1 MNVSVIDNSCLKGRK
16 NRHILRSSSSINLRG
31 PHKIIIGMD
40 PKQPPQDVPGFLGL
54 PQSNTNMGENKPA
67 EIKDFQIVIADKEE
81 AAKKQLAPKRTSNKD
96 RHTKV
101 EGRGRRVRMPALCA
115 ARIFQLTR
123 ELGHKSD
130 GETIQWLLQQAEP
143 SIIAT
148 TGTGT
153 IPASALAAA
162 GVSVSHQGSSISA
175 GLHQKIDDLSGHIG
189 GSGGGGGGSSRTS
202 WPMIGGNLGRPHV
215 TTAGLW
221 PSAAVAGFGFQ
232 SSPSSSGPSTANLGS
247 ESSNYLQKIGFPG
260 FDLPVPNLGPMSFTS
275 ILGGS
280 SQQLPGL
287 ELGLSQD
294 GHIGVLNPQ
303 ALSQIY
309 QQMGQ
314 ARMQQQQQQQHQN
327 QHQQQPSSKDDS
339 QGSGQ

>member
-1 MNVSVIDNSCLKGRK
+1 
-16 NRHILRSSSSINLRG
+16 
-31 PHKIIIGMD
+31 MD
-40 PKQPPQDVPGFLGL
+40 PKGSNSTNPHEIPKFLTPNQPPP
-54 PQSNTNMGENKPA
+54 SNNNNKDNNNMGENKPA

-81 AAKKQLAPKRTSNKD
+81 QKKQLAPKRSSNKD

-101 EGRGRRVRMPALCA
+101 EGRGRRIRMPALCA

-143 SIIAT
+143 SIITA

-162 GVSVSHQGSSISA
+162 GPCSVSHQGTSLSA
-175 GLHQKIDDLSGHIG
+175 GLYPKVDDL
-189 GSGGGGGGSSRTS
+189 GGSSTGRTS
-202 WPMIGGNLGRPHV
+202 WAMVGGNLGRPHHV
-215 TTAGLW
+215 AATGLW
-221 PSAAVAGFGFQ
+221 PPVGGFGLH
-232 SSPSSSGPSTANLGS
+232 SSSTTTAPSTTNLGS
-247 ESSNYLQKIGFPG
+247 ETSSYMPKIGFPG
-260 FDLPVPNLGPMSFTS
+260 FDLPGNSLGPMSFTS
-275 ILGGS
+275 ILGGGN
-280 SQQLPGL
+280 QQLPGL

-303 ALSQIY
+303 ALSQLY

-314 ARMQQQQQQQHQN
+314 GRMHQQQQQD
-327 QHQQQPSSKDDS
+327 PGKDDS
-339 QGSGQ
+339 QGSGEQ

>member
-1 MNVSVIDNSCLKGRK
+1 
-16 NRHILRSSSSINLRG
+16 
-31 PHKIIIGMD
+31 MD
-40 PKQPPQDVPGFLGL
+40 PKGSKQQQPQPQEVPNFLSL
-54 PQSNTNMGENKPA
+54 PQPEQQQQQQGHNNMGENKPA
-67 EIKDFQIVIADKEE
+67 EVKDFQIVIADKEE
-81 AAKKQLAPKRTSNKD
+81 NKKQLAPKRSSNKD

-101 EGRGRRVRMPALCA
+101 EGRGRRIRMPALCA

-143 SIIAT
+143 SIIAA

-162 GVSVSHQGSSISA
+162 GNSVSQQGTSLTA
-175 GLHQKIDDLSGHIG
+175 GLHQKIDEL
-189 GSGGGGGGSSRTS
+189 GGGSNIGSGSRTS
-202 WPMIGGNLGRPHV
+202 WAMVGGNLGGRPHV
-215 TTAGLW
+215 ATGLW
-221 PSAAVAGFGFQ
+221 PPHVSGFGFQ
-232 SSPSSSGPSTANLGS
+232 SSSGPSTASLGT

-260 FDLPVPNLGPMSFTS
+260 FDLPAPTNMGPMSFTS
-275 ILGGS
+275 ILGGAN
-280 SQQLPGL
+280 QQMPGL

-294 GHIGVLNPQ
+294 CHIGVLNPQ

-314 ARMQQQQQQQHQN
+314 ARVHQQQQQQQQHQH
-327 QHQQQPSSKDDS
+327 HQQPPTKDDS